1 MPYTSKGPNQ
11 HKFSSQNAR
20 NTKHDKLFT
29 RNTDNGSET
38 KKRSNS
44 RKCIDFHQTNDI
56 LDVKYKQRKEMH
68 DMKRDAEKDIAE
80 RKRKFVDA
88 FGVDDIKQIIEL
100 SQRQTK
106 ENPYAGL
113 EWNYISNGL
122 DLGYMVG
129 YRKGLRDAKK
139 KAKK

>member
-1 MPYTSKGPNQ
+1 
-11 HKFSSQNAR
+11 
-20 NTKHDKLFT
+20 
-29 RNTDNGSET
+29 
-38 KKRSNS
+38 
-44 RKCIDFHQTNDI
+44 
-56 LDVKYKQRKEMH
+56 
-68 DMKRDAEKDIAE
+68 MKRDAEKDIAE